1 MGNLLQQFPWPPLPG
16 NPAPPVWD
24 GNQFL
29 INGEQREMLC
39 YEFAESHWT
48 SELTELHE
56 AEAGSHHPIDRA
68 SRILAIQSFQRF
80 LPQRN
85 VVVLDVG
92 CSSGFLLQEIR
103 HCLPEIEL
111 IGSDF
116 IFAPLQARARP
127 LRGVP
132 LLQFDLRKCPLP
144 DACIDGVTALNVLE
158 HIDDD
163 QAALRHLWRIL
174 KPGGVAHIEVPA
186 GPHLYDIYDEHLM
199 HHRRY
204 TLAGLRQLAL
214 DTHFMVLKATHLGT
228 SVYPAFAWVKRRNR
242 RLLSRPR
249 DEKRALVAGQ
259 IRTTSQSKALRLLLA
274 TEMILGNWLRYPC
287 GIRCV
292 IILRKPETAS
302 SR

>member
-1 MGNLLQQFPWPPLPG
+1 MGNLLRKFPWPPLPG
-16 NPAPPVWD
+16 NSTTPIWD
-24 GNQFL
+24 GEQFL
-29 INGEQREMLC
+29 VNGELRDLLC

-56 AEAGSHHPIDRA
+56 AEAGSNHPIDQA
-68 SRILAIQSFQRF
+68 SRALAIQSMQRS
-80 LPQRN
+80 LPQRDAI
-85 VVVLDVG
+85 VLDVG
-92 CSSGFLLQEIR
+92 CSSGFLLQELHHR
-103 HCLPEIEL
+103 LPEIEL

-127 LRGVP
+127 LMGVP

-163 QAALRHLWRIL
+163 RTALQHLWRIL

-186 GPHLYDIYDEHLM
+186 GPLLYDIYDEHLM

-204 TLAGLRQLAL
+204 TLTALRKLAEE
-214 DTHFMVLKATHLGT
+214 THFQIIKATHLGA

-242 RLLSRPR
+242 RFLSRPR
-249 DEKRALVAGQ
+249 DEKKALVARQ
-259 IRTTSQSKALRLLLA
+259 IRTTSQSQALRLLLK
-274 TEMILGNWLRYPC
+274 TEAFFGNWLSYPV

-292 IILRKPETAS
+292 VILRKPNLPKTP
-302 SR
+302 